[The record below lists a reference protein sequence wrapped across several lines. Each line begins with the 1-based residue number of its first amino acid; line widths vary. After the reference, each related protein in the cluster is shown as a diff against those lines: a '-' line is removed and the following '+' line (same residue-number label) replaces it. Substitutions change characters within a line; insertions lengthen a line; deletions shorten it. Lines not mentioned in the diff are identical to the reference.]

1 MYDQP
6 METQPGVPPK
16 DYAQLSDA
24 VNQFSSGHL
33 RIHHH
38 TRDDSPLMR
47 QTLENLD
54 AVLNDPVCQIVKSDN
69 TTTVGMISCDG
80 KKFIVKR
87 YNTKNLWHYVRRSV
101 RRARAQNCWHFAHLL
116 PGLGI
121 STAPAVAWIQETA
134 GPLKARSWFVSEFIE
149 GPTCQEYLTPGVD
162 LSQAQAIM
170 GRIVDTLKIL
180 REHRI
185 THGDLK
191 ASNILL
197 RWERPVLIDLD
208 ATYQHRTVKSYHNA
222 LNNDVRRFLQN
233 WQNSPQLLDI
243 ARRLLAA
250 ENFSA

>member
-1 MYDQP
+1 
-6 METQPGVPPK
+6 
-16 DYAQLSDA
+16 
-24 VNQFSSGHL
+24 
-33 RIHHH
+33 
-38 TRDDSPLMR
+38 
-47 QTLENLD
+47 
-54 AVLNDPVCQIVKSDN
+54 
-69 TTTVGMISCDG
+69 
-80 KKFIVKR
+80 
-87 YNTKNLWHYVRRSV
+87 
-101 RRARAQNCWHFAHLL
+101 
-116 PGLGI
+116 
-121 STAPAVAWIQETA
+121 
-134 GPLKARSWFVSEFIE
+134 
-149 GPTCQEYLTPGVD
+149 
-162 LSQAQAIM
+162 M

-250 ENFSA
+250 DNFSA